1 MFLFSLQMVIIHNN
15 KATVAFLAQLI
26 LLKELIL

>member
-1 MFLFSLQMVIIHNN
+1 MVIIHNN